1 MKAGR
6 RAIVFGSGLS
16 IFVHGLF
23 VLLFATASPK
33 LPQSEVPEGRAVL
46 CGEMRC
52 PMLPMSA
59 RRRVPDAAQVETPI
73 LEAMVIPRLGLK
85 KRAPKRLPRIQKYE
99 QPEKV
104 EKAVNIS
111 NKVKKPRRLKKAP
124 KPKKAE
130 KDRSRQKASSLADL
144 LEAPED
150 PDPRAK
156 ATRLSRIVGHAKGS
170 VHGTGRSFRAG
181 NVYAAKVGLSIR
193 RRFVAPQSISDD
205 KLRSLSMEV
214 LIREIAPDG
223 SVVSYAVLRVS
234 GNRLFDAA
242 ALAAIKR
249 FVPAEGGSARLPP
262 PDDTEAVNVRRRGMR
277 VKLDGSEL

>member
-1 MKAGR
+1 VKAR
-6 RAIVFGSGLS
+6 RPALIFGSGLS
-16 IFVHGLF
+16 ILVHGLF

-33 LPQSEVPEGRAVL
+33 IAMQELPKGRAVL
-46 CGEMRC
+46 CGELRC
-52 PMLPMSA
+52 PMLPMGA
-59 RRRVPDAAQVETPI
+59 RRRTPEAAQVEAPI

-111 NKVKKPRRLKKAP
+111 RKVKKPRRLKKAP
-124 KPKKAE
+124 KKKKAE
-130 KDRSRQKASSLADL
+130 VDRSRKKPSSLADL

-156 ATRLSRIVGHAKGS
+156 ATRLSRIVGHSKGS
-170 VHGTGRSFRAG
+170 VHGKGRSFRAG
-181 NVYAAKVGLSIR
+181 NVYAAKVGLAIR

-205 KLRSLSMEV
+205 KLRKLSIEV
-214 LIREIAPDG
+214 LVREIAPDG
-223 SVVSYAVLRVS
+223 SILSYAVLRVS

-262 PDDTEAVNVRRRGMR
+262 PDDETAVSVRKRGLR
-277 VKLDGSEL
+277 IKLDGSEL